1 MMNILNFTEAPMKD
15 ESIEEYEHHE
25 YDPITDTNLNNPG
38 ELRINIEAQDLFT
51 HPSESYLIIEGRLT
65 KTDGTAYA
73 NDDNVTLTNNAL
85 MYLFSNIKYQLSGQE
100 IESLFHPGQ
109 GTTMLG
115 LLKYPDDF
123 SKSQG
128 LNQLWYKDTSAAASA
143 AAAAGNAGFSVRQ
156 SYIIKSPDPKGT
168 FSFRVPLKHIFG
180 FCEDYDKIVYGM
192 KQTLTLVRKTD
203 NDAIFRNANV
213 DDGKITLEKVSWF
226 MPHVLPADA
235 DKFQLYKTLDSNA
248 LLPVMYRIRE
258 CDSTSVPQSTSFTW
272 RLSVKSAPE
281 RPRHIIV
288 GFQTDKDGDQEQNP
302 SIFDNVNVRN
312 IFVMLN
318 SARYPAVDYN
328 LSFPKQ
334 QFSRAYGD
342 AAAFRSKFY
351 NMYELVSNPN
361 ITPAD
366 YKTLFP
372 LFVLDVSKQSE
383 RLKTA
388 VTDIH
393 IKMQF
398 NANVPAG
405 TEAFAVVISD
415 KMINFKT
422 DGKKVNVVYS

>member
-15 ESIEEYEHHE
+15 DSIEEYEYHE
-25 YDPITDTNLNNPG
+25 YDPITGTNLNNPG

-51 HPSESYLIIEGRLT
+51 HPSESYLIIGGRLT

-115 LLKYPDDF
+115 FLKYPDDF

-235 DKFQLYKTLDSNA
+235 EKFQLYKTLDSNA
-248 LLPVMYRIRE
+248 LLPVMYRIRQ
-258 CDSTSVPQSTSFTW
+258 CDSISVTQSTSFTW

-281 RPRHIIV
+281 RPRYIIV

-351 NMYELVSNPN
+351 NMDELVSNPN

-372 LFVLDVSKQSE
+372 LFVFDVSKQSE

-388 VTDIH
+388 VTDIQ

>member
-25 YDPITDTNLNNPG
+25 YDPITGTNLNNPG
-38 ELRINIEAQDLFT
+38 ELRINIETQDLFT

-235 DKFQLYKTLDSNA
+235 EKFQLYKTLDSNA
-248 LLPVMYRIRE
+248 LLPVMYRIRQ
-258 CDSTSVPQSTSFTW
+258 CDSISVPQSTSFTW

-281 RPRHIIV
+281 RPRYIIV

-351 NMYELVSNPN
+351 NMDELVSNPN

-372 LFVLDVSKQSE
+372 LFVFDVSKQSE

-388 VTDIH
+388 VTDIQ